1 MNKVNTSF
9 LTGVED
15 DFYPDPSES
24 VLDTMFEQYE
34 KVIFSSIITAF
45 GLDRLIKDQHGGDVD
60 TIHNL
65 RKNIYKNKE
74 NIVDY
79 DNRGAYNSDEYHNKN
94 YNYRSTKHN
103 ARKSSAENGGV
114 IEDGYTGRNLAFGKS
129 APASSH
135 ASLEHILS
143 AKNIH
148 YDRGRIL
155 AGGLVLSDL
164 NGTVLANDPTNL
176 VFTNSSLNSS
186 MGADE
191 IPDYIAKHPEL
202 PEEEKERM
210 LECYN
215 KAKAAYE
222 KKLAKAYYL
231 NLKNP
236 NCRCFYLDTAKAA
249 GKRGF
254 QMGVRE
260 ALGFVLTE
268 IWFCIKDK
276 LKTAGKKI
284 EDKFSA
290 ITEGVKDGFKSA
302 KEKYKD
308 IISEFGQGIIGGIM
322 SSLSTTLCN
331 IFFTTSQNIVRIIRQ
346 AWSSIVEATKIIL
359 FNPDDMWFCDRIT
372 AALKILAS
380 GASVIIGSLAQ
391 ESVQIALKGIPSSI
405 NGIISTFAGTL
416 CTGLLTVTLLFY
428 IDNNPFDSFL
438 NKSFY
443 ETIGNY
449 KLQAKRFNDYC
460 SELNKLDIKGFA
472 DKTHIAGNLAL
483 AKFSDDKELNWIL
496 KETMKELNI
505 KCPWGERSLDD
516 AMNDENFNLV
526 I

>member
-1 MNKVNTSF
+1 MGAMN
-9 LTGVED
+9 
-15 DFYPDPSES
+15 
-24 VLDTMFEQYE
+24 QY
-34 KVIFSSIITAF
+34 
-45 GLDRLIKDQHGGDVD
+45 GGDVD
-60 TIHNL
+60 TINNV
-65 RKNIYKNKE
+65 RQIGEDDKMKYKNSKNNDNYE
-74 NIVDY
+74 
-79 DNRGAYNSDEYHNKN
+79 NRGSYSHKDVEETGTNFQ
-94 YNYRSTKHN
+94 TKKTE
-103 ARKSSAENGGV
+103 ARKAYHDNNSNTVQDAYEDKPLEFLEASGRHPTDKSAELDHV
-114 IEDGYTGRNLAFGKS
+114 IS
-129 APASSH
+129 AYV
-135 ASLEHILS
+135 
-143 AKNIH
+143 IH
-148 YDRGRIL
+148 NDRGRLL
-155 AGGLVLSDL
+155 AGLSTRELADDESNLQWTNEHL
-164 NGTVLANDPTNL
+164 NK
-176 VFTNSSLNSS
+176 S

-202 PEEEKERM
+202 PEDVQNQM
-210 LECYN
+210 MALYN
-215 KAKAAYE
+215 KAKAIYE

-236 NCRCFYLDTAKAA
+236 NCRRFYLDTAKAA
-249 GKRGF
+249 GKRGV

-290 ITEGVKDGFKSA
+290 ITEGIKDGFKSA

-308 IISEFGQGIIGGIM
+308 IIYEFGKGIIGGIM

-359 FNPDDMWFCDRIT
+359 FNPDDMWYCDRIT

-380 GASVIIGSLAQ
+380 GTSVIIGSLTQ

-438 NKSFY
+438 NKAFY
-443 ETIGNY
+443 ETIENY
-449 KLQAKRFNDYC
+449 KLQAKCFNDTSLYKV
-460 SELNKLDIKGFA
+460 SE
-472 DKTHIAGNLAL
+472 T
-483 AKFSDDKELNWIL
+483 
-496 KETMKELNI
+496 
-505 KCPWGERSLDD
+505 
-516 AMNDENFNLV
+516 DENGNV
-526 I
+526 TGIEPDIDEVDKSMKDASDIIKNMKI

>member
-15 DFYPDPSES
+15 DFYPDPTES

-34 KVIFSSIITAF
+34 RVIFSSIITAF

-60 TIHNL
+60 TINNV
-65 RKNIYKNKE
+65 RQIGEDDKMKYKNSKNNDNYE
-74 NIVDY
+74 
-79 DNRGAYNSDEYHNKN
+79 NRGSYSHKDVEGAGTNYEKIKSEASNTVQDAYEDKPLGFLGASKWHPTDK
-94 YNYRSTKHN
+94 
-103 ARKSSAENGGV
+103 SAELDHV
-114 IEDGYTGRNLAFGKS
+114 IS
-129 APASSH
+129 AYV
-135 ASLEHILS
+135 
-143 AKNIH
+143 IH
-148 YDRGRIL
+148 NDRGRLL
-155 AGGLVLSDL
+155 AGLSTRELADDESNLQWTNEHL
-164 NGTVLANDPTNL
+164 NK
-176 VFTNSSLNSS
+176 S

-202 PEEEKERM
+202 PEDVQNQM
-210 LECYN
+210 MALYN

-236 NCRCFYLDTAKAA
+236 NCRRFYLDTAKAA
-249 GKRGF
+249 GKRGV

-290 ITEGVKDGFKSA
+290 ITEGIKDGFKSA

-308 IISEFGQGIIGGIM
+308 IIYEFGKGIIGGIM

-359 FNPDDMWFCDRIT
+359 FNPDDMWYCDRIT

-380 GASVIIGSLAQ
+380 GTSVIIGSLAQ

-438 NKSFY
+438 NKAFY

-449 KLQAKRFNDYC
+449 KLQAKRFNDTSLYKV
-460 SELNKLDIKGFA
+460 SE
-472 DKTHIAGNLAL
+472 T
-483 AKFSDDKELNWIL
+483 
-496 KETMKELNI
+496 
-505 KCPWGERSLDD
+505 
-516 AMNDENFNLV
+516 DENGNV
-526 I
+526 TGIEPDIDEVDKSMKDASDIIKNMKI